1 MKIRQAFSS
10 SSVRNFS
17 SLFFSNVLQKVFGL
31 IREIVI
37 ASIFSSSLIYAHFL
51 MLQSVTGIFSQFTS
65 GNSMRANL
73 LPRITKIIDKYGRI
87 SLHETD
93 KNLKPI
99 MFWLFVI
106 MQIIQTIVIFAL
118 DSEYLNYLF
127 PISFLLSAIV
137 CFNFY
142 NSIYLTI
149 LQAKGRFIE
158 YSVAAALNEFIVI
171 VFIYPFS
178 LLFSIFGLVFSRL
191 FGYLSIIYFSITPM
205 QKENNGYNLTIRK
218 NDFNIPTLILG
229 NFANIIIFTS
239 RIVSG
244 SDGGDSI
251 TYFAYAIF
259 LLNAVLTVVIA
270 NVSTLLLKKLSVKK
284 DSKFMLYSLLISV
297 IIGIMLVV
305 GLHWY
310 GQKLVELIFVRGNFE
325 LSDAIET
332 AKYLKELSY
341 SFVFIFFTT
350 TFFQPF
356 FSLKLEES
364 NKQRKYMS
372 QIFISIIIFSLV
384 FAFTQDY
391 GVKLESLIVIYTCSI
406 VCLVLSIY
414 SYVFY
419 LKKSQ

>member
-1 MKIRQAFSS
+1 MKIRKAIKSD
-10 SSVRNFS
+10 SVKDFS
-17 SLFFSNVLQKVFGL
+17 SLFFSNIVQKFFGL
-31 IREIVI
+31 VREIVI
-37 ASIFSSSLIYAHFL
+37 AAVFSSSLIYAHFL

-73 LPRITKIIDKYGRI
+73 LPRITKIIEKFGKI

-93 KNLKPI
+93 RTLKPI
-99 MFWLFVI
+99 MFWIFVI
-106 MQIIQTIVIFAL
+106 MQIVQTIVIFTL
-118 DSEYLNYLF
+118 DSEYSNYLF

-149 LQAKGRFIE
+149 LQAKGKFIE
-158 YSVAAALNEFIVI
+158 YSVAAALNEFVVI

-191 FGYLSIIYFSITPM
+191 FGYLSIIYFYVIPM
-205 QKENNGYNLTIRK
+205 QKENNGYNLTLGK
-218 NDFNIPTLILG
+218 DDFNIPTLILG

-259 LLNAVLTVVIA
+259 LLNAILTAVIA

-297 IIGIMLVV
+297 VVGIMLVF

-325 LSDAIET
+325 PSDAIET
-332 AKYLKELSY
+332 TKYLKELSY
-341 SFVFIFFTT
+341 SFIFIFIAT

-356 FSLKLEES
+356 FSLKVEES
-364 NKQRKYMS
+364 NKQRKDMS
-372 QIFISIIIFSLV
+372 KIFISTIIFSIV
-384 FAFTQDY
+384 FALTQDY
-391 GVKLESLIVIYTCSI
+391 GVELESLIVIYTCS
-406 VCLVLSIY
+406 VVSLVLSIY

-419 LKKSQ
+419 LKKE